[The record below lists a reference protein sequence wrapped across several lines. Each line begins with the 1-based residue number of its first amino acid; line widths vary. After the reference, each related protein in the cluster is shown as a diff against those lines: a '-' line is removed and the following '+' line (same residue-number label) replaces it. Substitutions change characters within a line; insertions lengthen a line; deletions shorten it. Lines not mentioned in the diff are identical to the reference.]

1 MYHINSKM
9 YDLLLM
15 EESIQYGITMP
26 HDKLFKDILNDK
38 DEFYKFINEYIKCNK
53 NILKPE
59 DIEKVTTSF
68 ITPIF
73 KNKESDIL
81 YKEINQEKY
90 YLVEHQSTIDESM
103 SFRMLNY
110 CINVLNDVTEKY
122 KLKNKS
128 YKLPKI
134 IPIVLYTGDKKWN
147 AVTKLTDK
155 QENVSSDGTLIE
167 LQYKVID
174 INDIDEEKLLEM
186 NTSLAYAMLIEK
198 NRGKEKLI
206 NILNKIALKCN
217 TEEKAI
223 KMKRVI
229 KYILE
234 PVLGEKETQDMLE
247 KFTRMGGEEIMTA
260 IDCLIR
266 DIEEEKKEA
275 RKIGRQEGW
284 NEGKSKGILEGIQ
297 EGRKKGREEGREEG
311 IKSAII
317 MIVKELRKNGFSD
330 KKICQITKL
339 TEAELEKIC

>member
-1 MYHINSKM
+1 MMYDINSKM
-9 YDLLLM
+9 YNLLLM
-15 EESIQYGITMP
+15 EEVVQYGITMP

-38 DEFYKFINEYIKCNK
+38 DEFYKFINEFIKFNK
-53 NILKPE
+53 NILKYE

-81 YKEINQEKY
+81 YKEVNQEKY
-90 YLVEHQSTIDESM
+90 YLIEHQSTIDESM
-103 SFRMLNY
+103 PFRILNY
-110 CINVLNDVTEKY
+110 CINVLNDVTDKY

-186 NTSLAYAMLIEK
+186 NTSLAYAMLLEK

-266 DIEEEKKEA
+266 DIEEEKEQA
-275 RKIGRQEGW
+275 RKIGR
-284 NEGKSKGILEGIQ
+284 K
-297 EGRKKGREEGREEG
+297 EGRKEGREEG
-311 IKSAII
+311 IKSAISI
-317 MIVKELRKNGFSD
+317 IVKELRKNGFSN
-330 KKICQITKL
+330 KKICEITKL
-339 TEAELEKIC
+339 TENEVEEI